1 MKSKS
6 ERIPGEWALPVTAA
20 VNGIGT
26 GMYVPFTLVFF
37 HAVTGLSFTV
47 VGAVLTATGLVGI
60 AALPLAGAA
69 VDRYGAKRIQY
80 VLYGVRVAGFALYP
94 FAHSLAAFAAV
105 ALVTAAAD
113 RAFPAAQQSLIGEV
127 ASGAGLDRLQ
137 ASTRALQN
145 AGNGAGALLAT
156 LVISLAGSAG
166 YSYAAWGNALS
177 FAVAALL
184 LRPLR
189 PVRPVP
195 AADGADRAPVA
206 RRAGAGYR
214 FVLADRPFLVVTGAN
229 FLNALSYSALS
240 VLFPLFMVEWLHGPS
255 VLTGA
260 AFTLNTVM
268 CAVAGV
274 GVGARVRRAGAR
286 RTRAAALGGGLF
298 ATAFAA
304 QIVLGTVRPGSTT
317 VLGAALIVVVV
328 VYTVGE
334 LIHSPAAQVL
344 AVAAAPEAVRGR
356 YLAAYQMSWSLAK
369 AVAPSLFTALL
380 ALDGR
385 APWAALIVTSAA
397 AAALLIRAERRLPEE
412 AVRPL
417 PATVTR
423 GGAPTPSPI
432 PPAPAPA
439 QPSPVLPDSGG
450 PRPLAVPGGTRIQ
463 PLADSGGP
471 RTQPLADFGRP
482 RVQPLADFGRPRS
495 LAAPGGPRI
504 VPLADSRWPRSLAA
518 PGGTRIPSLP
528 DSGRT
533 RRLADSEGTRA

>member
-1 MKSKS
+1 MVTRKS
-6 ERIPGEWALPVTAA
+6 ERIPGEWALPLTAA

-47 VGAVLTATGLVGI
+47 VGAVLTSTGLAGI
-60 AALPLAGAA
+60 AALPLAGTA
-69 VDRYGAKRIQY
+69 VDRYGAKRVQY
-80 VLYGVRVAGFALYP
+80 ALYGVRVAGFALYP

-127 ASGAGLDRLQ
+127 ARGAARDRLQ

-166 YSYAAWGNALS
+166 YTYAAWGNALS
-177 FAVAALL
+177 FALAALL

-189 PVRPVP
+189 PARATGGTP
-195 AADGADRAPVA
+195 AAG
-206 RRAGAGYR
+206 RAGAGYR
-214 FVLADRPFLVVTGAN
+214 LVLADRPFLVVTGAN

-260 AFTLNTVM
+260 AFTLNTVL
-268 CAVAGV
+268 CAAAGV
-274 GVGARVRRAGAR
+274 GVGARVRKAGAR

-298 ATAFAA
+298 AAAFAA

-317 VLGAALIVVVV
+317 VLGAALIAVVL
-328 VYTVGE
+328 VYTLGE

-369 AVAPSLFTALL
+369 AVAPSLFTVLL
-380 ALDGR
+380 DLDGR
-385 APWAALIVTSAA
+385 APWAVLVLTSAV
-397 AAALLIRAERRLPEE
+397 AAALLIRSERRLPEE

-417 PATVTR
+417 TLPATVAR
-423 GGAPTPSPI
+423 GGAP
-432 PPAPAPA
+432 APAP
-439 QPSPVLPDSGG
+439 V
-450 PRPLAVPGGTRIQ
+450 
-463 PLADSGGP
+463 LAD
-471 RTQPLADFGRP
+471 A
-482 RVQPLADFGRPRS
+482 
-495 LAAPGGPRI
+495 
-504 VPLADSRWPRSLAA
+504 
-518 PGGTRIPSLP
+518 
-528 DSGRT
+528 
-533 RRLADSEGTRA
+533 EGTRGTRP

>member
-1 MKSKS
+1 MTTPKARRR
-6 ERIPGEWALPVTAA
+6 ERAADERVPGEWTLPVTAA

-47 VGAVLTATGLVGI
+47 VGAVLTATGLAGI
-60 AALPLAGAA
+60 AVLPLAGAA
-69 VDRYGAKRIQY
+69 VDRYGAKRVQY
-80 VLYGVRVAGFALYP
+80 ALYGVRVAGFALYP
-94 FAHSLAAFAAV
+94 FAHSLPAFAAV

-127 ASGAGLDRLQ
+127 ASGAGQDRLQ

-156 LVISLAGSAG
+156 LVVSLAGSAG
-166 YSYAAWGNALS
+166 YTYAAWGNALS
-177 FAVAALL
+177 FALAALL

-189 PVRPVP
+189 PLRQVRRGR
-195 AADGADRAPVA
+195 AAGAAAPVA

-214 FVLADRPFLVVTGAN
+214 LVLADRPFLVVTGAN

-260 AFTLNTVM
+260 AFTLNTVL
-268 CAVAGV
+268 CAVAGI
-274 GVGARVRRAGAR
+274 GVGARVRGAGAR
-286 RTRAAALGGGLF
+286 RTRAAALGGALF

-304 QIVLGTVRPGSTT
+304 QIVLGTVRPGSAT
-317 VLGAALIVVVV
+317 VLGGALVAVVV
-328 VYTVGE
+328 VYTLGE

-385 APWAALIVTSAA
+385 APWAVLVLTSVI
-397 AAALLIRAERRLPEE
+397 AAALLIRTEPRLPAQ

-417 PATVTR
+417 PTTVAR
-423 GGAPTPSPI
+423 GHA
-432 PPAPAPA
+432 PAPAPA
-439 QPSPVLPDSGG
+439 PVLTHPEGN
-450 PRPLAVPGGTRIQ
+450 
-463 PLADSGGP
+463 
-471 RTQPLADFGRP
+471 
-482 RVQPLADFGRPRS
+482 RS
-495 LAAPGGPRI
+495 
-504 VPLADSRWPRSLAA
+504 
-518 PGGTRIPSLP
+518 
-528 DSGRT
+528 
-533 RRLADSEGTRA
+533 

>member
-1 MKSKS
+1 MTTPKARRR
-6 ERIPGEWALPVTAA
+6 ERAADERVPGEWTLPVTAA

-47 VGAVLTATGLVGI
+47 VGAVLTATGLAGI
-60 AALPLAGAA
+60 AVLPLAGAA
-69 VDRYGAKRIQY
+69 VDRYGAKRVQY
-80 VLYGVRVAGFALYP
+80 ALYGVRVAGFALYP
-94 FAHSLAAFAAV
+94 FAHSLPAFAAV

-127 ASGAGLDRLQ
+127 ASGAGQDRLQ

-156 LVISLAGSAG
+156 LVVSLAGSAG
-166 YSYAAWGNALS
+166 YTYAAWGNALS
-177 FAVAALL
+177 FALAALL

-189 PVRPVP
+189 PLRQVRRGR
-195 AADGADRAPVA
+195 AAGAAAPVA

-214 FVLADRPFLVVTGAN
+214 LVLADRPFLVVTGAN

-260 AFTLNTVM
+260 AFTLNTVL
-268 CAVAGV
+268 CAVAGI
-274 GVGARVRRAGAR
+274 GVGARVRGAGAR
-286 RTRAAALGGGLF
+286 RTRAAALGGALF

-304 QIVLGTVRPGSTT
+304 QIVLGTVRPGSAT
-317 VLGAALIVVVV
+317 VLGGALVAVVV
-328 VYTVGE
+328 VYTLGE

-385 APWAALIVTSAA
+385 APWAVLVLTSVI
-397 AAALLIRAERRLPEE
+397 AAALLIRTEPRLPAQ

-417 PATVTR
+417 PTTVAR
-423 GGAPTPSPI
+423 GQASA
-432 PPAPAPA
+432 PAPAP
-439 QPSPVLPDSGG
+439 VLTHPEGN
-450 PRPLAVPGGTRIQ
+450 
-463 PLADSGGP
+463 
-471 RTQPLADFGRP
+471 
-482 RVQPLADFGRPRS
+482 RS
-495 LAAPGGPRI
+495 
-504 VPLADSRWPRSLAA
+504 
-518 PGGTRIPSLP
+518 
-528 DSGRT
+528 
-533 RRLADSEGTRA
+533 

>member
-1 MKSKS
+1 MATRKN
-6 ERIPGEWALPVTAA
+6 ERIPGEWALALTAA
-20 VNGIGT
+20 VNGVGT

-37 HAVTGLSFTV
+37 RAVTGLSFTV
-47 VGAVLTATGLVGI
+47 VGAVLTVTGLAGI
-60 AALPLAGAA
+60 AALPLAGTA
-69 VDRYGAKRIQY
+69 VDRYGAKRVLY

-94 FAHSLAAFAAV
+94 FAHSLPAFAAV

-127 ASGAGLDRLQ
+127 ARGTDRDRLQ

-166 YSYAAWGNALS
+166 YTYAAWGNALS
-177 FAVAALL
+177 FALAALL

-189 PVRPVP
+189 PAPATGEGPVRH
-195 AADGADRAPVA
+195 
-206 RRAGAGYR
+206 RAGAGYR
-214 FVLADRPFLVVTGAN
+214 LVLADRPFLVVTGAN

-255 VLTGA
+255 VLTGT
-260 AFTLNTVM
+260 AFTLNTVL

-304 QIVLGTVRPGSTT
+304 QTVLGTVRPTSVT
-317 VLGAALIVVVV
+317 VLGGAMVAVVL
-328 VYTVGE
+328 VYTLGE

-344 AVAAAPEAVRGR
+344 AVEAAPEAVRGR

-385 APWAALIVTSAA
+385 APWAVLVLTSAVA
-397 AAALLIRAERRLPEE
+397 ATLLIRAERHLPPE

-417 PATVTR
+417 PAETV
-423 GGAPTPSPI
+423 PVLTPVI
-432 PPAPAPA
+432 RTGAPAPA
-439 QPSPVLPDSGG
+439 
-450 PRPLAVPGGTRIQ
+450 
-463 PLADSGGP
+463 
-471 RTQPLADFGRP
+471 
-482 RVQPLADFGRPRS
+482 RV
-495 LAAPGGPRI
+495 AAPVQAAAF
-504 VPLADSRWPRSLAA
+504 VPAVADPEGIRS
-518 PGGTRIPSLP
+518 
-528 DSGRT
+528 
-533 RRLADSEGTRA
+533 